1 MRSLLDD
8 LVEVFRRHG
17 IKGEVNLQQGKVS
30 STQWIGKD
38 SPDDMAVSIVIKP
51 FALHPSERPK
61 K

>member
-17 IKGEVNLQQGKVS
+17 IKGEVNLRQGKVS

-38 SPDDMAVSIVIKP
+38 SPDDVMVSIEIKP
-51 FALHPSERPK
+51 MMPDK